1 MTGEIREIQL
11 DDKAPFEM
19 FRVRAGIDDAYHDQ
33 QRHRFYQM
41 IWVEDGGGGHEV
53 DFTRYPLSANR
64 IYVIA
69 PGQVHQW
76 HDNDFRGRVILFNET
91 LLGAGARERLLFGSG
106 LFNAPVAAPFV
117 DIGPETPADL
127 ATLIDLIEREYRS
140 ETTDWDLV
148 RPLLTAFIHL
158 LIRIAKSGSP
168 LAGHRQSE
176 RIARLLTLI
185 DEHHIVERS
194 PEFYAEQLKLSAK
207 RINQIARQ
215 FLGRT
220 IVQLVHDR
228 LVLEARR
235 DLSLSARDVKSIG
248 HRLGFDDASY
258 FSRFFRRETGYT
270 PNEFRQAMQT
280 TTQASFVFDEAG

>member
-19 FRVRAGIDDAYHDQ
+19 FRVRDGIGDAYHEQ

-41 IWVEDGGGGHEV
+41 IWVEDGGGDHEI
-53 DFTRYPLSANR
+53 DFARYPLSDNR
-64 IYVIA
+64 IYIVA

-76 HDNDFRGRVILFNET
+76 DDNRFRGRIVLFNET
-91 LLGAGARERLLFGSG
+91 LLGTGARERLLFGSG
-106 LFNAPVAAPFV
+106 LFNAPAAEPYV
-117 DIGPETPADL
+117 DIGPDVPADL

-140 ETTDWDLV
+140 DMTDWNLV
-148 RPLLTAFIHL
+148 RPLLTAFILL
-158 LIRIAKSGSP
+158 LIRIAKRGSP

-176 RIARLLTLI
+176 RIAQLLTLI

-194 PEFYAEQLKLSAK
+194 AEFYAMRLGLSAK

-235 DLSLSARDVKSIG
+235 DLSLSARDIKAIG
-248 HRLGFDDASY
+248 HRLGFDDPSY

-280 TTQASFVFDEAG
+280 TTQWSFAFDETG